1 MAGSKKL
8 NSNEIVVRLLIRLPS
23 ELSGQFARPAQDTE
37 DFLRKENYK
46 KTGRPE
52 NGLSFLRKSKLPTAE
67 ALYGYV
73 KTKKPIGYSE
83 CSLGEL
89 EAKNLKY
96 LVTGQNDEHLSV
108 RCSDCDLADGQGKV
122 CKPEKAK
129 DFGAC
134 PFFGIDNYDLN
145 KLLKVVETPAPRQ
158 LAAPEEPKKPNK

>member
-1 MAGSKKL
+1 MAGSKKV
-8 NSNEIVVRLLIRLPS
+8 NSEEIVVRLLIRLPS
-23 ELSGQFARPAQDTE
+23 ELSGQFARPTQDTE

-46 KTGRPE
+46 NSGRPE

-83 CSLGEL
+83 CSLDDL
-89 EAKNLKY
+89 QAKTLKY

-108 RCSDCDLADGQGKV
+108 RCSDCDMADGQGNI

-145 KLLKVVETPAPRQ
+145 KLLQVVETPAPRQ
-158 LAAPEEPKKPNK
+158 QTVLEQPKRTNK